1 MSSQESQESQET
13 GDAAESEVVTERRG
27 PTQRWL
33 LEVDHGACVSSGMCV
48 GLAPAAFELTSARQS
63 SPKAAEIDADDAVL
77 DAAENCPAE
86 AITIT
91 DAVTGAAVF
100 PPAD

>member
-1 MSSQESQESQET
+1 M
-13 GDAAESEVVTERRG
+13 AE
-27 PTQRWL
+27 RWL
-33 LEVDHGACVSSGMCV
+33 LEVDHRVCAGSGMCV
-48 GLAPAAFELTSARQS
+48 GLAPAAFELASARQA
-63 SPKAAEIDADDAVL
+63 SPKVAEVDPDDAVL
-77 DAAENCPAE
+77 EAAENCPVE

>member
-1 MSSQESQESQET
+1 M
-13 GDAAESEVVTERRG
+13 AE
-27 PTQRWL
+27 RWL
-33 LEVDHGACVSSGMCV
+33 LDVDHRVCVSSGMCV
-48 GLAPAAFELTSARQS
+48 GLAPTAFELTSARQS
-63 SPKAAEIDADDAVL
+63 TPKEAEVDPDDAVL

>member
-1 MSSQESQESQET
+1 M
-13 GDAAESEVVTERRG
+13 AK
-27 PTQRWL
+27 RWL
-33 LEVDHGACVSSGMCV
+33 LEVDHGTCVSSGMCV

-63 SPKAAEIDADDAVL
+63 SPKLAEVDPDDAVL
-77 DAAENCPAE
+77 DAAENCPVE

>member
-1 MSSQESQESQET
+1 M
-13 GDAAESEVVTERRG
+13 AE
-27 PTQRWL
+27 RWL
-33 LEVDHGACVSSGMCV
+33 LDVDHRVCVSSGMCV
-48 GLAPAAFELTSARQS
+48 GLAPAAFELAGARQS
-63 SPKAAEIDADDAVL
+63 TPKVAEVDPDSAVL